1 MSNIWGHFKT
11 ITTHKIVVM
20 KECFKIGL
28 YKQGIKHDLSKYSPI
43 EFWAGVKYF
52 QGDRSPI
59 DKEKQVLGY
68 SLGWLHHKGHNM
80 HHWEYWMDKNKD
92 GIIFYP
98 APKNVVKEMICDRVA
113 ACMIYQKDKY
123 TNRSALEY
131 FEKSTDKCQRRYLAL
146 CVKKIRGNMQRLCF
160 VQSLLLCAI
169 FFISLGLDEMG
180 NIL

>member
-1 MSNIWGHFKT
+1 MELSFIKRLYGHFTT
-11 ITTHKIVVM
+11 ITKHKLKVTSL
-20 KECFKIGL
+20 CFKIGL

-123 TNRSALEY
+123 TDRSALEY
-131 FEKSTDKCQRRYLAL
+131 FEKSTDKEFMNQETAQLLRKYLSWIADEGL
-146 CVKKIRGNMQRLCF
+146 KK
-160 VQSLLLCAI
+160 
-169 FFISLGLDEMG
+169 GLEKIKND
-180 NIL
+180 